1 MQRPND
7 ALDNS
12 LLAFCAIQIRLSGKA
27 SFSYHETVRLYNHAL
42 SKTITILD
50 SPRVAN
56 SDEVLAAIVILSTCE
71 VIQAL
76 FQRRSL
82 ILEPDIWR
90 QHIGLPVALGS
101 FSKFLDIIIDIPSV
115 MAGAHTLILH
125 KETDL
130 KQSLQCFSLLHQKFR
145 DLDHWREL
153 HHRSTTAYIQGP
165 LYWSVLSRAN
175 NPTDDGYVD
184 KLFPFA
190 LMFSSVE
197 SACAWVLCSTIM
209 LDVLYTISLLGL
221 SNVSND
227 KTLPSLTDIIED
239 KIPEYNASN
248 ISSIGLTDAD
258 RLAHMLCQSIEF
270 CYRRVNG
277 TFGPQMTSYTQ
288 SILLRYF
295 SYRGLNRELEWCIAI
310 KDMRGPRY

>member
-71 VIQAL
+71 VFLLHASTSWNAHAQGISEILYRRRIPEKTSLNWTNLCRRLCIICVIQAL

-115 MAGAHTLILH
+115 MAGAHTLMLH

-145 DLDHWREL
+145 DLDHW
-153 HHRSTTAYIQGP
+153 
-165 LYWSVLSRAN
+165 AN

-239 KIPEYNASN
+239 KIPE
-248 ISSIGLTDAD
+248 
-258 RLAHMLCQSIEF
+258 
-270 CYRRVNG
+270 
-277 TFGPQMTSYTQ
+277 
-288 SILLRYF
+288 
-295 SYRGLNRELEWCIAI
+295 
-310 KDMRGPRY
+310 